1 MTIRC
6 ASSYW
11 RKFHRNNDS
20 GTDIP
25 VISNDL
31 ATTGTETR
39 ATWTHMTESTPLPA
53 TDPLGASSTAEPVT
67 PTVTPIARMRRKVV
81 LN

>member
-1 MTIRC
+1 MVGLLPLC
-6 ASSYW
+6 AY
-11 RKFHRNNDS
+11 RNNDS

-31 ATTGTETR
+31 ATETGSQV
-39 ATWTHMTESTPLPA
+39 TWTHMTESTPLPA
-53 TDPLGASSTAEPVT
+53 TDPLGTITVDERAGTA
-67 PTVTPIARMRRKVV
+67 TVTPAPARIRRKIV

>member
-1 MTIRC
+1 MNVV
-6 ASSYW
+6 Y
-11 RKFHRNNDS
+11 RNNDS

-31 ATTGTETR
+31 ASETI

-53 TDPLGASSTAEPVT
+53 TDPIGTSTLTTSASRVT
-67 PTVTPIARMRRKVV
+67 TPPNKMRRKVV
-81 LN
+81 LE